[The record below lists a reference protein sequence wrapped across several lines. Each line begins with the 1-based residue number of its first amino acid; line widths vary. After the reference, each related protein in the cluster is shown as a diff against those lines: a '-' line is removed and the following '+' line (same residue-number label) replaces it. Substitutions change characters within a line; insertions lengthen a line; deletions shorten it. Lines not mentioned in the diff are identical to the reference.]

1 MPKAKVFIS
10 YSSQDRAAAEA
21 VHAALAGHFEVWRDQ
36 ARIETDW
43 SREVAHALAGADA
56 VCLLWSAHAAQSRW
70 VKHEWLTA
78 RALEKPIIPCL
89 FPGAESLPEPLYNLH
104 GIPFAEGTD
113 CKNRLIGQIEK
124 GLRSPVTY
132 DYKILPPRSY
142 IPFNPNPHFTG
153 RHADLLDLYLKMIG
167 NLNKIGINQVGTV
180 GMGGIGKTQLAVEFA
195 CRFGFGFPAVYWVQG
210 SDPAAWLPE
219 FVSIARDR
227 LQLPVKDPEKP
238 QAARQ
243 YVYALQEHFKERP
256 GTLVVMDNVAEPRL
270 LNNDN
275 YLGGLTP
282 LSLGCDLLFTTRRHF
297 QLPGVWQQPVNVLSP
312 AAAYGLMSS
321 FCAPRAAADEDHARS
336 ICNALGYLPLA
347 VTLAGSYL
355 KQYQPDVSFA
365 DYREELARNR
375 LGVIDVGGMTEEELA
390 TRHVAAVG
398 ATLRSQWEMLPDEDA
413 RRLFKVAGQFPE
425 AAIVP
430 KARLG
435 LLAGIRPGESKVD
448 RPLARAFNWL
458 HCLSLAES
466 LESDGG
472 AARLHPLV
480 REFSLQLVPEEERA
494 AFRRAAARSL
504 KEAHFD
510 YAKLESDIRS
520 RGIRQVLDDFKVALD
535 WWGKDGDEKRDLEL
549 LEGALRLSAHVLAVA
564 PDQLPAQL
572 LGRLLDQK
580 SLRIAFFLG
589 QVTRAQRKPWLRP
602 LTRSLTAP
610 GGPLISTLTGHTSS
624 IGALAVTV
632 DGRRAVSGSS
642 DKTLKL
648 WDLETGA
655 ELKTLAGHTDQVNA
669 VALTAD
675 GLRAVSGSWDR
686 TLKVWD
692 LETGAQ
698 LMTLAGHTSSVN
710 AVALTADGRRAVS
723 GSGDNTLKL
732 WDLETGAELMSLA
745 GHTGSVREVAL
756 TAGGRRA
763 LSGSDDKTLK
773 LWDLETGTV
782 LMTLAG
788 HTNSVNA
795 VALAADGHRA
805 ISGSG
810 DNTLKLWD
818 IESGAEL
825 MTLAG
830 HTRTVFAVALTADGR
845 RAVSASWDRTLKVWD
860 VDAGESVAVFFGEG
874 GIGSVQLAADRKTVV
889 AGDAS
894 GAVHF
899 LRLEN
904 AD

>member
-10 YSSQDRAAAEA
+10 YSSQDRVAAEA
-21 VHAALAGHFEVWRDQ
+21 VHAALAGHFDVWRDQ
-36 ARIETDW
+36 TPIETNW
-43 SREVAHALAGADA
+43 SREIAQALADADA
-56 VCLLWSAHAAQSRW
+56 VCLLWSAHSAKSNW

-78 RALEKPIIPCL
+78 RALEKPIIPFM
-89 FPGAESLPEPLYNLH
+89 FPGAESLPAPLYNLH
-104 GIPFAEGTD
+104 GVPFAADATGQ
-113 CKNRLIGQIEK
+113 RQLIGQIEK
-124 GLRSPVTY
+124 NLGTAVAY
-132 DYKILPPRSY
+132 DYKILPPKSY

-195 CRFGFGFPAVYWVQG
+195 CRFGFGFPAVYWVQA

-297 QLPGVWQQPVNVLSP
+297 QLPGVAQQPVNVLSP

-321 FCAPRAAADEDHARS
+321 FCAPRTAADEDHARS
-336 ICNALGYLPLA
+336 ICNAVGYLPLA

-375 LGVIDVGGMTEEELA
+375 LGVIDVGGMTKEDLA

-480 REFSLQLVPEEERA
+480 REFSLQLVPEGERT
-494 AFRRAAARSL
+494 AFRRTAARSL

-520 RGIRQVLDDFKVALD
+520 RGIPQVLDDLKVALD
-535 WWGKDGDEKRDLEL
+535 WWGKDGEEKRDLEL

-580 SLRIAFFLG
+580 SPRIAFFLE
-589 QVTRAQRKPWLRP
+589 QLTMAQRKPWLRP
-602 LTRSLTAP
+602 LPRSLAAS
-610 GGPLISTLTGHTSS
+610 GGPLIRTLVGHTE
-624 IGALAVTV
+624 GVHAVTMSA
-632 DGRRAVSGSS
+632 DGRRAISGSA
-642 DKTLKL
+642 DNTLKL
-648 WDLETGA
+648 WDLESGA
-655 ELKTLAGHTDQVNA
+655 E
-669 VALTAD
+669 
-675 GLRAVSGSWDR
+675 
-686 TLKVWD
+686 
-692 LETGAQ
+692 
-698 LMTLAGHTSSVN
+698 LMTLAGHSSEVN

-723 GSGDNTLKL
+723 GSEDNTLKL
-732 WDLETGAELMSLA
+732 WD
-745 GHTGSVREVAL
+745 
-756 TAGGRRA
+756 
-763 LSGSDDKTLK
+763 
-773 LWDLETGTV
+773 
-782 LMTLAG
+782 
-788 HTNSVNA
+788 
-795 VALAADGHRA
+795 
-805 ISGSG
+805 
-810 DNTLKLWD
+810 
-818 IESGAEL
+818 
-825 MTLAG
+825 
-830 HTRTVFAVALTADGR
+830 
-845 RAVSASWDRTLKVWD
+845 
-860 VDAGESVAVFFGEG
+860 VDAGEPVAAFFGEG
-874 GIGSVQLAADRKTVV
+874 RITSVQLAADRRTVV